1 MPRAFAQETHFP
13 ARIYGDVKG
22 GGWGFESRSIN
33 HRMIPKWPRDVD
45 DNGKPFQLHDSGSV
59 DTCSDAAMPL
69 SRPLGTAILSATT
82 SHRQPTSPAPLF
94 LPLLR
99 NVRAHQIRCVL
110 DAAAQPARKAVCALR
125 LERPPGWFGRLVA
138 GGSEDKA
145 AYECA
150 WDVETKH
157 PSARNKPE
165 ALQFRYDAGIYCMHG
180 TRYSIFHCG

>member
-1 MPRAFAQETHFP
+1 MLMTTANPSNFMTLVALTHVQTQQCRSPAHRGRPSCPPPRAIA
-13 ARIYGDVKG
+13 
-22 GGWGFESRSIN
+22 N
-33 HRMIPKWPRDVD
+33 
-45 DNGKPFQLHDSGSV
+45 QLR
-59 DTCSDAAMPL
+59 
-69 SRPLGTAILSATT
+69 RPLFSFHSFAT
-82 SHRQPTSPAPLF
+82 SGL
-94 LPLLR
+94 
-99 NVRAHQIRCVL
+99 IRLACVL
-110 DAAAQPARKAVCALR
+110 DAAAQPARKAVCASR